1 MWHLNQIFSTE
12 WLGLLSTKPN
22 LVAPKVRNLKVLDQE
37 IIKCDA
43 CPRLVK
49 WREEISVTKRRAYL
63 DHDYWGKPITGF
75 GPADASLLI
84 IGLAP
89 GAHGANRT
97 GRIFTGDSSGDWLYR
112 SLFRNGL
119 AKIETSTS
127 RDDGQELIDTRIAC
141 AVRCAPPGNKP
152 TPKEAMTCQ
161 PWLQREFELLFPTVR
176 TFLALGSIAWK
187 ATLDTLRDLDEELP
201 RKRPKFG
208 HGASFK
214 FRGSDGNIRLVIG
227 SYHPSQQNTFTG
239 KLTRSQLDSV
249 VKKAGR
255 FAHAGKPL

>member
-1 MWHLNQIFSTE
+1 MGLR
-12 WLGLLSTKPN
+12 GLLPTSLALIDK
-22 LVAPKVRNLKVLDQE
+22 K
-37 IIKCDA
+37 IIKCSA

-49 WREEISVTKRRAYL
+49 WREEVAVTKRKSYQ
-63 DHDYWGKPITGF
+63 DEKYWGRPVAGF
-75 GPADASLLI
+75 GVEDAKVLV

-112 SLFRNGL
+112 ALYKAGL
-119 AKIETSTS
+119 AKQEMSKS
-127 RDDGQELIDTRIAC
+127 RDDGQALFDTRITC
-141 AVRCAPPGNKP
+141 AVHCAPPDNKP
-152 TPKEAMTCQ
+152 STKEIDRCSE
-161 PWLQREFELLFPTVR
+161 WLNLELETLFATTR
-176 TFLALGSIAWK
+176 AYLALGGVAWR
-187 ATLDTLRDLDEELP
+187 ATLKALVEIGEELP

-208 HGASFK
+208 HGANFK
-214 FRGSDGNIRLVIG
+214 FRGSDGNTRLVIG

-249 VKKAGR
+249 VRKAGR

>member
-1 MWHLNQIFSTE
+1 MEWPGHLP
-12 WLGLLSTKPN
+12 TKPSS
-22 LVAPKVRNLKVLDQE
+22 VAPTIRSLALLDKQVTN
-37 IIKCDA
+37 CDA

-49 WREEISVTKRRAYL
+49 WREEVAVTKRRSYV
-63 DHDYWGKPITGF
+63 DHDYWGKPVTGF
-75 GPADASLLI
+75 GPSDAKLLV

-112 SLFRNGL
+112 ALYRNGL
-119 AKIETSTS
+119 AKLETSVS
-127 RDDGQELIDTRIAC
+127 RNDGQELIDTRIVC

-152 TPKEAMTCQ
+152 TPMETNKCR

-176 TFLALGSIAWK
+176 TYLALGSIAWK

-214 FRGSDGNIRLVIG
+214 FHGSDGNIRLVIG

>member
-1 MWHLNQIFSTE
+1 ME
-12 WLGLLSTKPN
+12 WPGLLPN
-22 LVAPKVRNLKVLDQE
+22 KSVKRETVSKRKATLTLIDKRV
-37 IIKCDA
+37 IKCQA

-49 WREEISVTKRRAYL
+49 WRQEVAITKRKSYQ
-63 DHDYWGKPITGF
+63 DEKYWGKPVPGF
-75 GPADASLLI
+75 GDSSAKVLV

-112 SLFRNGL
+112 ALHGSGL
-119 AKIETSTS
+119 AKLPISKSLE
-127 RDDGQELIDTRIAC
+127 DGQKLIDTRITC
-141 AVRCAPPGNKP
+141 AVHCAPPDNKP
-152 TPKEAMTCQ
+152 SSVEIERCSD
-161 PWLQREFELLFPTVR
+161 WLNQELIALFGSTR
-176 TFLALGSIAWK
+176 SFLALGSIAWK
-187 ATLDTLRDLDEELP
+187 ATIRALLEIGEELP
-201 RKRPKFG
+201 RKRPKFS

-214 FRGSDGNIRLVIG
+214 FQGSDGNTRLVIG

-249 VKKAGR
+249 VRKAGR